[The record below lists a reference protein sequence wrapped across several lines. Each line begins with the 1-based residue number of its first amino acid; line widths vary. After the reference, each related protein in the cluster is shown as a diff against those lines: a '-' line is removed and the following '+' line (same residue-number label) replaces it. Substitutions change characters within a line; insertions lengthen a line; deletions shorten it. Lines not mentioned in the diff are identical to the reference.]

1 MDGSTYQALHAV
13 SERYRQ
19 LQRLYH
25 SMLVRGK
32 AFGPK
37 FLLQFRS
44 APFEGNRSREDE
56 RCRLQIVAHLL
67 PVDLNSIKATTIAKK
82 EKGDEASQNGG
93 GRGGGGG
100 EGGSSLGEL
109 RRRCSEVS
117 NCQKFLPSAPPPPP
131 AESNFKYCT
140 VHNDQ
145 CALILVYTLS
155 TTNSPQAHYFTCYAS
170 NPKAE

>member
-1 MDGSTYQALHAV
+1 MKQARM
-13 SERYRQ
+13 E
-19 LQRLYH
+19 
-25 SMLVRGK
+25 
-32 AFGPK
+32 
-37 FLLQFRS
+37 
-44 APFEGNRSREDE
+44 EEE
-56 RCRLQIVAHLL
+56 
-67 PVDLNSIKATTIAKK
+67 
-82 EKGDEASQNGG
+82 EEEE
-93 GRGGGGG
+93 

-155 TTNSPQAHYFTCYAS
+155 TTNSPQAHYFTCYAAH
-170 NPKAE
+170 PKAEQGAAHRGTLLASTARQRGTIL